1 MTTKALVGF
10 GTDIQGNG
18 WWFVQSFSVVFENE
32 RKLTR
37 SNPLSQSHEVQQ
49 DSLPTPSRRQ
59 FLKQASALPF
69 AAAAAFSLASSA
81 EAELKPIPRSGNG
94 SFLKT
99 SVNAYSFTKLLNA
112 KIKHGG
118 EGMDLYD
125 VVDFCAKYNIDAFDA
140 TGYFFPGYPD
150 TPPTDKYINELKLK
164 AFESGVAISGSG
176 VRNQFTTSDK
186 SLRDASVAHIK
197 QWVEIAS
204 QLGAP
209 VLRVFADTQV
219 RAKTWH
225 DVAGANTKWDEV
237 AKWIADDLV
246 ECAAHGEKHGVVIGV
261 QNHGDFLRTAEDQ
274 LKLISM
280 VNSKWC
286 GAIVDTGY
294 YMTPDPYVDM
304 EKAAPYAVNWQ
315 VKQSAFGAASPI
327 PLDMIRLFKIIR
339 KSGYRG
345 YVPLETLS
353 TAGQDYDPFKVV
365 PQYIQMIRDAI
376 AKTA

>member
-1 MTTKALVGF
+1 MSH
-10 GTDIQGNG
+10 
-18 WWFVQSFSVVFENE
+18 SFD
-32 RKLTR
+32 L
-37 SNPLSQSHEVQQ
+37 Q
-49 DSLPTPSRRQ
+49 DQVYVPSRRR
-59 FLKQASALPF
+59 FLKQVAALPI
-69 AAAAAFSLASSA
+69 AAAAAFSVASSA
-81 EAELKPIPRSGNG
+81 AEVELTPIKRSGDG
-94 SFLKT
+94 ASLKT

-112 KIKHGG
+112 KMKHGG

-125 VVDFCAKYNIDAFDA
+125 VVDFCAKYNVDAFDA
-140 TGYFFPGYPD
+140 TGYFFPEYPD
-150 TPPTDKYINELKLK
+150 KLPTDKYINELKLK

-186 SLRDASVAHIK
+186 AMRDAGVAHIK
-197 QWVEIAS
+197 QWVEITS

-209 VLRVFADTQV
+209 VLRVFADTQM

-225 DVAGANTKWDEV
+225 DVAGADTKWDDV
-237 AKWIADDLV
+237 AKWISDDLK

-274 LKLISM
+274 LKLIGM
-280 VNSKWC
+280 VDSKWC

-294 YMTPDPYVDM
+294 YRTPDPYVDM
-304 EKAAPYAVNWQ
+304 AKAAPYAVNWQ
-315 VKQSAFGAASPI
+315 VKQSAFGVESPI

-353 TAGQDYDPFKVV
+353 TPGKEYDPFKVV